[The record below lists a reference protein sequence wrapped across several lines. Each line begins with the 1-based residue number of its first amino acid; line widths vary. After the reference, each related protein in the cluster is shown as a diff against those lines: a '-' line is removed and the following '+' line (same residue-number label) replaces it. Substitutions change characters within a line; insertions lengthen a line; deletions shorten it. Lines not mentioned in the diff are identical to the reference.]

1 MDYFK
6 RQSIHER
13 LVGDTGIVLTADGD
27 VIIQPKGG
35 DTNITGNLI
44 VSGDAAGPKTT
55 NILYVT
61 KDGKDTND
69 GKSADAGGA
78 KASIK

>member
-27 VIIQPKGG
+27 VII
-35 DTNITGNLI
+35 
-44 VSGDAAGPKTT
+44 
-55 NILYVT
+55 
-61 KDGKDTND
+61 
-69 GKSADAGGA
+69 
-78 KASIK
+78 